1 MKRLSLLIIAGLVIS
16 SVMAV
21 GQEVYRWVDEK
32 GTVHFADDIS
42 QIPEKYLD
50 QFQKKKF
57 SQEPPP
63 SAPLP
68 PPTPGASKAI
78 PQPVSKP
85 PAPASKPAER
95 KDLLGRGEDWWR
107 GQVREWNAKLLA
119 AQKSHEGAVTD
130 LKNKEKELEEA
141 KFKPDSLK
149 RKLKAE
155 QKTLQERVDASKK
168 QVDDARNMLER
179 DLPKQAQDYRADP
192 NWLKQ

>member
-1 MKRLSLLIIAGLVIS
+1 MKRLILVILFGLLMS
-16 SVMAV
+16 SVPAA

-32 GTVHFADDIS
+32 GTVHFADDLS

-50 QFQKKKF
+50 QFEKKKF

-63 SAPLP
+63 AAP
-68 PPTPGASKAI
+68 PPPSKPGASKAT
-78 PQPVSKP
+78 PQPASKQ
-85 PAPASKPAER
+85 PAPVSKPAER
-95 KDLLGRGEDWWR
+95 KDILGRGEDWWR

-119 AQKSHEGAVTD
+119 AQKSHEAALTD

-179 DLPKQAQDYRADP
+179 DLPKQAQEYRADP